1 MTIPDPPA
9 PDASFALLASP
20 ANFACEV
27 LQALIQKACVPELI
41 VLPEYPP
48 AASEGDGLPNLVS
61 GAEPVRLLQLA
72 QNIEIAYAPAARQ
85 AECAILIEGR
95 GLEYLLVACWPYLI
109 EPRLIESA
117 SRAALN
123 LHPSLLPKYRGPNP
137 LQQQLAAED
146 PRFGTT
152 LHRLD
157 QRFDHGD
164 IIAQAAL
171 PDFQMPPTRTVLEQY
186 CARLGAE
193 LFVDAIGCFGQWEPV
208 AQTP

>member
-1 MTIPDPPA
+1 MTNPDPPGS
-9 PDASFALLASP
+9 DSGFVLLASP

-27 LQALIQKACVPELI
+27 LQALIQKGCIPELI

-48 AASEGDGLPNLVS
+48 AASERRGFANLVS
-61 GAEPVRLLQLA
+61 EAEPVRLLQLA
-72 QNIEIAYAPAARQ
+72 RNIELAYAPEARQ
-85 AECAILIEGR
+85 AECAALIESR
-95 GLEYLLVACWPYLI
+95 GIEYLLVACWPYLI
-109 EPRLIESA
+109 GPCLVESV

-137 LQQQLAAED
+137 LQQQMAAAD

-164 IIAQAAL
+164 IIAQASL
-171 PDFQMPPTRTVLEQY
+171 PNLQGPQTRTVLEQY

-193 LFVDAIGCFGQWEPV
+193 LFVDAIDCFAQWKPV